1 MTDPER
7 YFAGDA
13 DSQAQAKGTWVR
25 WSELDP
31 LEMVPGLTFQPV
43 LGDKLMAN
51 FVTFE
56 PHTEAPV
63 HWHDEEQI
71 TLVIDG
77 EFEFEVAGE
86 TRIMRRGDAV
96 AIPPNVPHGA
106 RTHDSTCLELDV
118 FHPPRRGVLEAMGL
132 AEPPAPNA

>member
-1 MTDPER
+1 MTDPDR

-13 DSQAQAKGTWVR
+13 DSQAEAKGTWVR
-25 WSELDP
+25 WNELDP

-86 TRIMRRGDAV
+86 TRIMRRG
-96 AIPPNVPHGA
+96 
-106 RTHDSTCLELDV
+106 
-118 FHPPRRGVLEAMGL
+118 VLVAMGL